1 MTYDASY
8 NFFFGRGSFCETFTK
23 KKILVIGVGAV
34 GSMLAKT
41 LVKCGC
47 TNISLLDYD
56 LKKPENICRSEY
68 TFLTGVTDKVT
79 ELSAELSAISPYV
92 EVKCLSNQCDFA
104 IKSSKFNKQCEEYT
118 INELE
123 SYDLIF
129 DCSTDDDLMHILE
142 ELNLKSEIVN
152 ISITNHASELV
163 CAFSPNIEH
172 FVNIVFNNILHND
185 DSDMYEPT
193 GCWSP
198 TFKAS
203 YNDIAL
209 MVQYAIRHIYN
220 MLNGMEIKQNFIL
233 RDTENGLK
241 ISKY

>member
-1 MTYDASY
+1 M
-8 NFFFGRGSFCETFTK
+8 
-23 KKILVIGVGAV
+23 GAV

-163 CAFSPNIEH
+163 CAFSL
-172 FVNIVFNNILHND
+172 ILSTLLILYSTIYCIMMTQICMSLQD
-185 DSDMYEPT
+185 A
-193 GCWSP
+193 G
-198 TFKAS
+198 
-203 YNDIAL
+203 
-209 MVQYAIRHIYN
+209 VRHSKHHI
-220 MLNGMEIKQNFIL
+220 MTL
-233 RDTENGLK
+233 R
-241 ISKY
+241 